1 MVYGT
6 CVDNPS
12 GKRKPTNDI
21 PTRFVVEFRK
31 PVDNMARILL

>member
-12 GKRKPTNDI
+12 GKRKATNAR
-21 PTRFVVEFRK
+21 PTRFAVEFRI